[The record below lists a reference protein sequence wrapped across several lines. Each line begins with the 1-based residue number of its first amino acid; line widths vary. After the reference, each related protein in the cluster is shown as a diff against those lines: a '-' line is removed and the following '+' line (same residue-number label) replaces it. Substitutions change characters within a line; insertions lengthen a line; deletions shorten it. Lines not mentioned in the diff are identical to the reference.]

1 MKNRRK
7 WKRLIIL
14 LLSLILLISA
24 LEKSMLPD
32 GQERK
37 LLSSRFSA
45 ASRAEK
51 LPPLPAG
58 SSAPIST
65 SAPKEA
71 SWSSAPKSP
80 SSRRTR
86 SYCA

>member
-37 LLSSRFSA
+37 LLSVRFSA
-45 ASRAEK
+45 ASRAE
-51 LPPLPAG
+51 
-58 SSAPIST
+58 
-65 SAPKEA
+65 
-71 SWSSAPKSP
+71 
-80 SSRRTR
+80 
-86 SYCA
+86 